1 MKRKPMKSGTV
12 ALILVLIYVIGLLV
26 GFGVVC
32 YLLSASK
39 RPGLAFVT
47 DMMAADYAATGQ
59 MDPSPIS
66 GRVGIVYNAD
76 GEAVDLFQASG
87 RPIYFDFTQQ
97 GTKYLPKVL
106 KGNDTLRLVLF
117 AKDDTTLG
125 YTSLVYFGIPLMDG
139 ETVTGALLWVREL
152 QDLLETLLAFFCT
165 FTVVFA
171 IVTVFILLNLRNQRR
186 YEQMR
191 RHYIDNITHE
201 LKTPVA
207 SIKALAE
214 ALSDGMEKSPA
225 DRNVY
230 YGMILKEANRQ
241 ERMVCDALELSKLQS
256 YRVKMKK
263 EPITAEDAFGPV
275 LEKYVSL
282 CDLMGITF
290 TVDESVKS
298 LPLLKTNEKYIS
310 TVMDALLG
318 NAVKFVPE
326 EGTIRVFARVG
337 HRRAT
342 ITVED
347 NGVGIAKEELPHV
360 FERFY
365 KGHRSDNA
373 GGSGLGLAIA
383 KEITEHMRETIRI
396 HSEENSGTRVSFT
409 VSLA

>member
-1 MKRKPMKSGTV
+1 MRRKPISNRMV
-12 ALILVLIYVIGLLV
+12 ALILAAIYIAGVALGVFVVSYLV
-26 GFGVVC
+26 SG
-32 YLLSASK
+32 AK
-39 RPGLAFVT
+39 RDKLTGMTAT
-47 DMMAADYAATGQ
+47 MAAQYQESGTAN
-59 MDPSPIS
+59 PSTMS
-66 GRVGIVYNAD
+66 GRAILVYSSE
-76 GEAVDLFQASG
+76 GELLDRLEGSG
-87 RPIYFDFTQQ
+87 YPIHFDFVAE
-97 GTKYLPKVL
+97 GNRHVEKVL
-106 KGNDTLRLVLF
+106 RGETPMHLIFFAPNDT
-117 AKDDTTLG
+117 ALG
-125 YTSLVYFGIPLMDG
+125 YTSLLYIGVPLAEG
-139 ETVTGALLWVREL
+139 EEVTGAFFWVMEL
-152 QDLLETLLAFFCT
+152 RDLLETLLAVLCT
-165 FTVVFA
+165 FTAVFVMMA
-171 IVTVFILLNLRNQRR
+171 LFTLQHLRTQRR
-186 YEQMR
+186 YEQLR
-191 RHYIDNITHE
+191 RDYVDNITHE
-201 LKTPVA
+201 LKTPIA

-214 ALSDGMEKSPA
+214 ALSDGMEKSSA

-256 YRVKMKK
+256 YRVQMKK

-275 LEKYVSL
+275 LEKYASL

-290 TVDESVKS
+290 TVDETVKS

-326 EGTIRVFARVG
+326 EGTIRVSARVG
-337 HRRAT
+337 RKRAT

-365 KGHRSDNA
+365 KGHRSDNG